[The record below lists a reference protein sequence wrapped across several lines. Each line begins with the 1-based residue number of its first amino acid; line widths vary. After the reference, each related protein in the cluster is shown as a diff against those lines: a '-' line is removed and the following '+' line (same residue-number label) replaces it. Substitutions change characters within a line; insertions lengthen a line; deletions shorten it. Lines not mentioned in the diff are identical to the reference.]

1 MEREILQKISICGD
15 MGFFSLVLDGSP
27 VKTLVS
33 KKRNH
38 QIPASR
44 VSQQVWPAAG
54 CLAVEVGSCYV
65 HPPYLPSTLFQFK
78 AVFSH
83 NREFLE

>member
-1 MEREILQKISICGD
+1 VVMEREILQKISICGD

-44 VSQQVWPAAG
+44 VSQQV
-54 CLAVEVGSCYV
+54 
-65 HPPYLPSTLFQFK
+65 
-78 AVFSH
+78 
-83 NREFLE
+83 